1 MVHRHFFEQ
10 NQGLGFEGSKV
21 GGSGLGL
28 GIRV

>member
-1 MVHRHFFEQ
+1 MVHMQFEQ
-10 NQGLGFEGSKV
+10 NQGVGLEASKV